1 MCNVC
6 VCVCVFFFHHL
17 KWHMLFLRREKF
29 ARKFLYIILGSKT
42 EIVISKFDEEI
53 PSIYDN
59 GGTSLYW
66 TVL

>member
-1 MCNVC
+1 
-6 VCVCVFFFHHL
+6 
-17 KWHMLFLRREKF
+17 MLFLRREKF